1 MMFRNTVSQG
11 NLTKRLGNETPLE
24 CVWCASAGSATIMKA
39 WSHMVVAIDGRVQS
53 SSAGRLGDH
62 HESME
67 TVFM

>member
-11 NLTKRLGNETPLE
+11 ESHEETWKGDSFGMRL
-24 CVWCASAGSATIMKA
+24 V
-39 WSHMVVAIDGRVQS
+39 RF
-53 SSAGRLGDH
+53 GRLGDH

>member
-11 NLTKRLGNETPLE
+11 DLPKRLGNETPLE
-24 CVWCASAGSATIMKA
+24 CVWCASAGSATTMKA
-39 WSHMVVAIDGRVQS
+39 WSHMVVAIDGTGTVVF
-53 SSAGRLGDH
+53 GRPGDH